1 MANKKSSEF
10 ADFRAKL
17 AASKVEPAKPDTR
30 TERKYFLIVS
40 EGKRTEPLYFKFL
53 AGKLPKNLVDTVNVE
68 GSGTNTLSVIK
79 QAIDLRKKRN
89 QNQELPPYD
98 EVWAVYDKDDFP
110 DKNYHDA
117 IDLADREGIHS
128 AHSNESFEL
137 WYILHFEYL
146 QSALKRT
153 DYITKLSKH
162 LGVKYTKN
170 DTKITE
176 LIQKHGDLKQA
187 TLRAIKLE
195 KLHENTRPAAACPT
209 TKVYILVERLMAH
222 IENRKPKY

>member
-1 MANKKSSEF
+1 MASKKSSEF
-10 ADFRAKL
+10 ADFLVKL
-17 AASKVEPAKPDTR
+17 AASKVAPAKPDTR
-30 TERKYFLIVS
+30 RERKYFLIVS
-40 EGKRTEPLYFKFL
+40 EGKRTEPIYFELL
-53 AGKLPKNLVDTVNVE
+53 AEKLPKNLVDTIDVK
-68 GSGTNTLSVIK
+68 GTGVNTLSVVK
-79 QAIDLRKKRN
+79 NAIDHRNKRN
-89 QNQELPPYD
+89 QNPELPPYD

-117 IDLADREGIHS
+117 IDLAGREGIYS

-170 DTKITE
+170 SRKITE
-176 LIQKHGDLKQA
+176 LIQKQGDLKQA
-187 TLRAIKLE
+187 ILRAVKLE
-195 KLHENTRPAAACPT
+195 KLHENRKPAAACPT

-222 IENRKPKY
+222 IENRKSAY